1 MLLFKIAGTLG
12 VSTAVATS
20 IVSII
25 LTGSTLVTIIL
36 AITTILSGGVDA
48 ILTMGWSAFVATV
61 KKIVA
66 ERGAAAAAAWYSS
79 SVCAASRLVIND
91 QHL

>member
-12 VSTAVATS
+12 VSPAVAQRAGA
-20 IVSII
+20 VSRR
-25 LTGSTLVTIIL
+25 GPTLVTIIL

-48 ILTMGWSAFVATV
+48 ILTMGWSAFVATI

-66 ERGAAAAAAWYSS
+66 ERGAAAAAAW
-79 SVCAASRLVIND
+79 
-91 QHL
+91 

>member
-1 MLLFKIAGTLG
+1 MMLLFKIAGTLG

-66 ERGAAAAAAWYSS
+66 KRVLAPAAGW
-79 SVCAASRLVIND
+79 
-91 QHL
+91 